1 MAARSSSMLYY
12 DVAGDSL
19 SRHRRFMWDFAYRA
33 TGTIAD
39 ADIVVRQCY
48 PRAARQSFL
57 DHESDARQFLTSGA
71 ATIALET
78 LRQRKRRQ
86 YVGCWLPAPIETG
99 DAASPGPRLNTGAGP
114 RYDFVESGSMAFLL
128 ALETLDSRERVLLI
142 MCDALAFA
150 VQDAAAALDLTSATA
165 KTALQNARRKM
176 QAYDCGHQPPTTQVQ
191 GSVAAVLREFLSH
204 LQDYNLPALEKTLA
218 SDARAAFDSG
228 GEFVAPAG
236 NVFGCE
242 TIARLLARFAERSGP
257 VNFSF
262 RMLNGLPAAL
272 GHARGRPRWA
282 SRFVLAIEVADGFVA
297 RVQAVLATPK
307 LTAIRF
313 DPL

>member
-1 MAARSSSMLYY
+1 MLYY
-12 DVAGDSL
+12 DVAADSL
-19 SRHRRFMWDFAYRA
+19 SRYRRFMWDFAYRA

-39 ADIVVRQCY
+39 ADIVLRECY
-48 PRAARQSFL
+48 PRAARQPVL
-57 DHESDARQFLTSGA
+57 DQESDARQFLTSGA
-71 ATIALET
+71 APIALET

-86 YVGCWLPAPIETG
+86 YIDCWLPAPIETG
-99 DAASPGPRLNTGAGP
+99 DAASPGPRSAATAGP

-128 ALETLDSRERVLLI
+128 ALESLDSRERILLI
-142 MCDALAFA
+142 LCDTLGFT
-150 VQDAAAALDLTSATA
+150 VQDAAVALELTSATA
-165 KTALQNARRKM
+165 KTALQSARRKM
-176 QAYDCGHQPPTTQVQ
+176 QRYDCAYQPPTTQVQ
-191 GSVAAVLREFLSH
+191 ASVAAVLREFLSH
-204 LQDYNLPALEKTLA
+204 LQDYNLPALEKTLS
-218 SDARAAFDSG
+218 SDARALFDSA

-236 NVFGCE
+236 SVFGCE

-272 GHARGRPRWA
+272 GHARARPRWA
-282 SRFVLAIEVADGFVA
+282 SRFVLAIEVADGLVA
-297 RVQAVLATPK
+297 RVHAVLATPK

>member
-1 MAARSSSMLYY
+1 MLYY
-12 DVAGDSL
+12 DVAADSL
-19 SRHRRFMWDFAYRA
+19 SRYRRFIWDFAYRA

-39 ADIVVRQCY
+39 ADTVLRECY
-48 PRAARQSFL
+48 PRAGRQPFL
-57 DHESDARQFLTSGA
+57 DHESDTRQFLTSGA

-99 DAASPGPRLNTGAGP
+99 DAASPGPRPSATASP
-114 RYDFVESGSMAFLL
+114 RYDFVESLSFAFLL
-128 ALETLDSRERVLLI
+128 ALETLDSRERLLLV
-142 MCDALAFA
+142 MCDALGFT
-150 VQDAAAALDLTSATA
+150 VQDAAAALALTSATA
-165 KTALQNARRKM
+165 KTALQSARRKM
-176 QAYDCGHQPPTTQVQ
+176 QRYDCAHEPPTTHVQ

-204 LQDYNLPALEKTLA
+204 LQGYNLPALEKTLA
-218 SDARAAFDSG
+218 FDARALFDSA

-282 SRFVLAIEVADGFVA
+282 SHFVLAIEVADGLVA
-297 RVQAVLATPK
+297 RVHAVLASPK

-313 DPL
+313 DPR

>member
-1 MAARSSSMLYY
+1 MTRHSPMLYY
-12 DVAGDSL
+12 DVAADSL
-19 SRHRRFMWDFAYRA
+19 SRYRRFMWDFAYRA
-33 TGTIAD
+33 TGTVAD
-39 ADIVVRQCY
+39 ADIVLRECY
-48 PRAARQSFL
+48 PRAARQPLL
-57 DHESDARQFLTSGA
+57 DHESDARQFLASGA

-99 DAASPGPRLNTGAGP
+99 DAASPGPRPGATISP
-114 RYDFVESGSMAFLL
+114 HYDFVESGSTAFLL
-128 ALETLDSRERVLLI
+128 ALETLDFRERVLLI
-142 MCDALAFA
+142 MCDALGFT
-150 VQDAAAALDLTSATA
+150 VQDAAAALELTSVTA
-165 KTALQNARRKM
+165 KPALQSARRKM
-176 QAYDCGHQPPTTQVQ
+176 QPYDCAHVPPTTQVQ
-191 GSVAAVLREFLSH
+191 GSVAAVLHEFLSH
-204 LQDYNLPALEKTLA
+204 LQGYNLPALEKTLA
-218 SDARAAFDSG
+218 LDARAVFDSG

-272 GHARGRPRWA
+272 GHAKGRPRWA
-282 SRFVLAIEVADGFVA
+282 SRFVLAIEVADGLVA
-297 RVQAVLATPK
+297 RVHAVLASPK

>member
-1 MAARSSSMLYY
+1 MARYSPMLYY
-12 DVAGDSL
+12 DVAADSL
-19 SRHRRFMWDFAYRA
+19 SRYRRFMWDFAYRA
-33 TGTIAD
+33 TGTITD
-39 ADIVVRQCY
+39 ADTVLRECY
-48 PRAARQSFL
+48 PRSGRQPSL
-57 DHESDARQFLTSGA
+57 DPESDARQFLASGA

-86 YVGCWLPAPIETG
+86 YVGCWLPAPFETG
-99 DAASPGPRLNTGAGP
+99 DSASPGPRSSAVAGP
-114 RYDFVESGSMAFLL
+114 RYDFVESGSTAFLL
-128 ALETLDSRERVLLI
+128 ALETLDSRERIVLV
-142 MCDALAFA
+142 MCDALGFA
-150 VQDAAAALDLTSATA
+150 VQEAAVALELTSATA

-176 QAYDCGHQPPTTQVQ
+176 QWYDSSHLPPTTQVQ
-191 GSVAAVLREFLSH
+191 GSVGAVLHEFLSH
-204 LQDYNLPALEKTLA
+204 LQGYNLPALEKTLA
-218 SDARAAFDSG
+218 LDARAVFDSG

-262 RMLNGLPAAL
+262 RMLNGLPAVL
-272 GHARGRPRWA
+272 GHAKGRPRWA
-282 SRFVLAIEVADGFVA
+282 SRFVLAIDVSEGLVA
-297 RVQAVLATPK
+297 RVHAVLATPK

>member
-1 MAARSSSMLYY
+1 MARYSPMLYY
-12 DVAGDSL
+12 EVAADSL
-19 SRHRRFMWDFAYRA
+19 SRYRRFMWDFAYRA

-39 ADIVVRQCY
+39 ADTVLRECY
-48 PRAARQSFL
+48 PRAARQPSL
-57 DHESDARQFLTSGA
+57 DQESDARQFLTSGA

-99 DAASPGPRLNTGAGP
+99 DAASPGPRSSATAGA
-114 RYDFVESGSMAFLL
+114 RYDVVESGSTAFLL
-128 ALETLDSRERVLLI
+128 ALETLDSRERILLV
-142 MCDALAFA
+142 MCDALGLT
-150 VQDAAAALDLTSATA
+150 VQDAAAALELTSATA
-165 KTALQNARRKM
+165 KTALQHARRKM
-176 QAYDCGHQPPTTQVQ
+176 QQYDCAHVPPTTHVQ
-191 GSVAAVLREFLSH
+191 ADVAAVLHEFLSY
-204 LQDYNLPALEKTLA
+204 LQGYNLPALEKTLA
-218 SDARAAFDSG
+218 SDARAVFDGG

-272 GHARGRPRWA
+272 GHARSRPRWA
-282 SRFVLAIEVADGFVA
+282 SRFVLAIEASDGLVA
-297 RVQAVLATPK
+297 RVHAVLATPK

>member
-1 MAARSSSMLYY
+1 MLYY
-12 DVAGDSL
+12 EVAADSL
-19 SRHRRFMWDFAYRA
+19 SRYRRFLWDFAYRA

-39 ADIVVRQCY
+39 ADIVLRECY
-48 PRAARQSFL
+48 PRAARPPLL
-57 DHESDARQFLTSGA
+57 DHQSDARQFLTSGA
-71 ATIALET
+71 ARVALET

-99 DAASPGPRLNTGAGP
+99 DAASPGPRPDATAGL

-128 ALETLDSRERVLLI
+128 ALETLESRERILLT
-142 MCDALAFA
+142 MCDALGFT
-150 VQDAAAALDLTSATA
+150 VQDAAAALELTAATG
-165 KTALQNARRKM
+165 KTALQSARRKM
-176 QAYDCGHQPPTTQVQ
+176 QQYDSAHVPPTTHMQA
-191 GSVAAVLREFLSH
+191 GVAAVLHDFLSH
-204 LQDYNLPALEKTLA
+204 LQGYNLPALEKTLA
-218 SDARAAFDSG
+218 SEARAVFDGG

-236 NVFGCE
+236 SVFGCE

-272 GHARGRPRWA
+272 GHAKGRPRWA
-282 SRFVLAIEVADGFVA
+282 SRFVLAIEVSDGLVV
-297 RVQAVLATPK
+297 RVHAVLATSK

>member
-1 MAARSSSMLYY
+1 MARHSPMLYY
-12 DVAGDSL
+12 DVAADSL
-19 SRHRRFMWDFAYRA
+19 SRYRRFMWDFAYRA

-39 ADIVVRQCY
+39 ADAVLRECY
-48 PRAARQSFL
+48 PRAARQPFL

-78 LRQRKRRQ
+78 LRRRKRRQ
-86 YVGCWLPAPIETG
+86 YVGCWLPAPVETG
-99 DAASPGPRLNTGAGP
+99 DAASPGPRPNATAGP
-114 RYDFVESGSMAFLL
+114 RYDMVESGSMAFLL
-128 ALETLDSRERVLLI
+128 ALETLESRERILLT
-142 MCDALAFA
+142 MCDVLGFT
-150 VQDAAAALDLTSATA
+150 VQDAAAALELTSATG
-165 KTALQNARRKM
+165 KTALQSARRKM
-176 QAYDCGHQPPTTQVQ
+176 QQYDSANVPPTPPIQA
-191 GSVAAVLREFLSH
+191 SVAAVLHEFLSH
-204 LQDYNLPALEKTLA
+204 LQGYNLPSLEKTLA
-218 SDARAAFDSG
+218 SDARAVFDSG

-236 NVFGCE
+236 DVFGCE

-272 GHARGRPRWA
+272 GHAKGRPRWA
-282 SRFVLAIEVADGFVA
+282 SRFVLGIEVSDGLVA
-297 RVQAVLATPK
+297 RVDAILASPK